1 MSDIQNLT
9 NVSESETGTTV
20 DRLATLVSVILM
32 NCKTESGNVIPV
44 TLCIILVPVVLETTD
59 RQSSRCR
66 SGNISTF
73 RLHLKDLF
81 VAGAALSF

>member
-32 NCKTESGNVIPV
+32 NYKTESGNVSLA
-44 TLCIILVPVVLETTD
+44 TLCIILVPVVLKTTD